1 MFVLRLYCNISFLPL
16 GRRSCSPMMTTTPL
30 SARSPPLRRRP
41 RSSTGRRLRLGTL
54 FRTMRS
60 LTRTRLVAAGSQL
73 MERDRVGVTG
83 RSRRMLLLTLSRQAD
98 IQGRGQARG
107 QHQGPSG
114 TKSTL
119 RLQQVSSLLGSLQP
133 ASSAGRSGI
142 SNVTARRSEIFIPS
156 ILNEFIF
163 CNFYGIRNRII

>member
-1 MFVLRLYCNISFLPL
+1 MFELRLYCNISFLPL

-60 LTRTRLVAAGSQL
+60 LTRTRLVAAGSEL
-73 MERDRVGVTG
+73 MDRVGATSW
-83 RSRRMLLLTLSRQAD
+83 RRRMLLLTLSRQAD